1 MPDASPTKW
10 HRAHV
15 TWFFETFVLAPNA
28 PDFEPFHP
36 AYGYLFN
43 SYYEQVGARHPR
55 PERGVITR
63 PGAAEIGEY
72 RRAVDEQVVA
82 LLENAPGDVIE
93 RVAPIV
99 ELGCHHEE
107 QHQELILMDIKH
119 VLSRNILEP
128 AYATR
133 PHGPIADPGSLGWVG
148 YGGGIVEI
156 GHQGAGFAF
165 DNEGPRHEV
174 LLRPYRLADRLIT
187 CGEWLQFMAD
197 DGYHRPELWLSD
209 GWHQRIEQGW
219 ESPLYWSSDRQ
230 WRIHTL
236 LGTRPVDPHEPV
248 CHVSFYEADA
258 YARWAGRRLPT
269 EFEWERAARSGRSTV
284 LSSNRAASTREAQ
297 DGRAA
302 TSASCSATARSGPS
316 RLIARI
322 RGSGHRPGRSAST
335 TGSSWRTSTSCGA
348 AARSHPTVT
357 PGPRIATSFTCT
369 PAGTSRVSGS
379 RRTSL
384 EISGSP
390 AVIVGNLLPD
400 VLSRELGA
408 DFDVPA
414 FDYVP
419 FWDVREE
426 RVDWRLRPADP
437 QSAEPQSVH
446 LSEPGLGIEMAAG
459 EELHVEI
466 NAKFRPERLREEL
479 DELGFATEHLWTDE
493 RADFALLRARRR

>member
-1 MPDASPTKW
+1 
-10 HRAHV
+10 V

-55 PERGVITR
+55 PERGVVTR

-119 VLSRNILEP
+119 VLSCNILEP

-133 PHGPIADPGSLGWVG
+133 PQRPIADPGSLGWVG
-148 YGGGIVEI
+148 CEGGIVEI

-219 ESPLYWSSDRQ
+219 ESSLYWSSDRQ

-236 LGTRPVDPHEPV
+236 AGTRPVDPHEPV

-269 EFEWERAARSGRSTV
+269 EFEWEHAA
-284 LSSNRAASTREAQ
+284 Q
-297 DGRAA
+297 
-302 TSASCSATARSGPS
+302 
-316 RLIARI
+316 
-322 RGSGHRPGRSAST
+322 
-335 TGSSWRTSTSCGA
+335 
-348 AARSHPTVT
+348 
-357 PGPRIATSFTCT
+357 
-369 PAGTSRVSGS
+369 
-379 RRTSL
+379 
-384 EISGSP
+384 
-390 AVIVGNLLPD
+390 
-400 VLSRELGA
+400 
-408 DFDVPA
+408 
-414 FDYVP
+414 
-419 FWDVREE
+419 
-426 RVDWRLRPADP
+426 
-437 QSAEPQSVH
+437 
-446 LSEPGLGIEMAAG
+446 
-459 EELHVEI
+459 
-466 NAKFRPERLREEL
+466 
-479 DELGFATEHLWTDE
+479 
-493 RADFALLRARRR
+493 